1 MRVLLSLYA
10 NLFAGTE
17 SAGVVEQECP
27 PLQKSSQYNRF
38 TTHSPRNRMPLSR
51 RLASHGVTLGGR
63 WVGLIILGMTTACS
77 IYMVE
82 RVLKGVGISRTHP
95 ASNSLQRFTLA

>member
-63 WVGLIILGMTTACS
+63 WVGLIILGYDNCLQHLHGRACAQG
-77 IYMVE
+77 
-82 RVLKGVGISRTHP
+82 RWHLAD
-95 ASNSLQRFTLA
+95 ASGL